1 MNRKLLALAVTAAL
15 ALPLAAQA
23 APTVYG
29 LLNLSVDMVNLD
41 RDVDSVTPGIQTQDD
56 WEVNSNSSR
65 LGIMGEEA
73 LGNGLS
79 AVYKAEWG
87 VAGDT
92 TGAADLRGRDRYLGL
107 KSSFGTVKL
116 GAFDSPLKSSQG
128 MVDQFNDMVYL
139 DMTALGGLVGDNRMN
154 NLIGYESPKLA
165 DAITVKLALQPGET
179 NQDKSIA
186 EAFSTSVAYEANGL
200 YAALAYDNQVSSGSF
215 NNTTARDA
223 LRLTG
228 TYTMDALQ
236 FGALVQTSKL
246 SNGAND
252 DQEQSLLLSAAYTMD
267 KCVFKGEIIS
277 SNQEFGASPD
287 DQKTMLIAVGMDH
300 NFTKMTKAYGQ
311 VGYAQVDNVGG
322 VNGVDANDSVF
333 SIGMQTKF

>member
-1 MNRKLLALAVTAAL
+1 MNRKLLVLAVGAAL
-15 ALPLAAQA
+15 SLPLVAQA

-29 LLNLSVDMVNLD
+29 LLNLSVDKVDAESMVIDN
-41 RDVDSVTPGIQTQDD
+41 SQ
-56 WEVNSNSSR
+56 VNSNSSR
-65 LGIMGEEA
+65 LGVMGDEA
-73 LGNGLS
+73 LGNGLT
-79 AVYKAEWG
+79 AIYKAEWG
-87 VAGDT
+87 VAGDV
-92 TGAADLRGRDRYLGL
+92 AATSDLVGRDRYLGV
-107 KSSFGTVKL
+107 KGSFGTVKL

-128 MVDQFNDMVYL
+128 AVDQFNDMNYL
-139 DMTALGGLVGDNRMN
+139 DMTKFGHVAGDNRLN
-154 NLIGYESPKLA
+154 NLIGYETPKLA

-186 EAFSTSVAYEANGL
+186 EAFSTSVAYEANGF

-215 NNTTARDA
+215 NNATARDA
-223 LRLTG
+223 WRLTG

-246 SNGAND
+246 SNGAVD
-252 DQEQSLLLSAAYTMD
+252 AQSQSLLLSASFTMD
-267 KCVFKGEIIS
+267 KCVFKGELIS
-277 SNQEFGASPD
+277 TSEEIGASPD
-287 DQKTMLIAVGMDH
+287 DQKTMLIALGMDH

-322 VNGVDANDSVF
+322 VNGADANDSVF